1 MTLFSEN
8 IQGAKPG
15 DYVNTP
21 YVISLTE
28 AEIQAIDSY
37 LASALEATGQ
47 LCFTSGLTVQI
58 TAGGTTNSLQ
68 GAIDIVFEAET
79 EL

>member
-1 MTLFSEN
+1 M
-8 IQGAKPG
+8 
-15 DYVNTP
+15 
-21 YVISLTE
+21 ISLTDS
-28 AEIQAIDSY
+28 EIQAIDAY
-37 LASALEATGQ
+37 LATALEATGQ

-58 TAGGTTNSLQ
+58 TAGGTTNSLL